1 MSGHSKWANIRR
13 KKEATDSKKANI
25 FSKIGKELTVAVKM
39 GGSGDPNVN
48 SKLKDVISKAK
59 ANNMPN
65 DNINRCIQ
73 KALGDSNSSNYE
85 EIIYE
90 GFGPCQTAV
99 IVEAMTDNKNRA
111 AADIR
116 SIFSKSGGSLGQTGS
131 VGYMFEKKGYILLEQ
146 NGDIDE
152 DELMLNVLDNGAE
165 DFVSEEGYIE
175 ITSLPENFS
184 KLRDYIESLNL
195 SPVEADIRQI
205 ATIKKELTEEE
216 EVKFQSF
223 LDKLEDNDD
232 VQNVWYNVAM
242 YINL

>member
-13 KKEATDSKKANI
+13 KKEATDSKRANI
-25 FSKIGKELTVAVKM
+25 FSKIGKELTVAVKL

-73 KALGDSNSSNYE
+73 KALGDSNSANYE
-85 EIIYE
+85 EIVYE

-131 VGYMFEKKGYILLEQ
+131 VGYMFEKKGYILIEQ
-146 NGDIDE
+146 NGEIDE

-165 DFVSEEGYIE
+165 DFVSEEGFIE

-184 KLRDYIESLNL
+184 MLRDYIESINL
-195 SPVEADIRQI
+195 SPVAADIRQI
-205 ATIKKELTEEE
+205 ATIKKELTDEE
-216 EVKFQSF
+216 EVKFQNF

-232 VQNVWYNVAM
+232 VQNVWHNAN
-242 YINL
+242 I

>member
-48 SKLKDVISKAK
+48 SKLKDVIAKAK

-73 KALGDSNSSNYE
+73 KAIGDSNSANYE
-85 EIIYE
+85 EIVYE
-90 GFGPCQTAV
+90 GFGPCQTAI
-99 IVEAMTDNKNRA
+99 IVEVMTDNKNRA

-116 SIFSKSGGSLGQTGS
+116 SIFSKSSGSLGQTGS
-131 VGYMFEKKGYILLEQ
+131 VGYMFDKKGYILIEQ
-146 NGDIDE
+146 TGDIDE

-175 ITSLPENFS
+175 ITCAPENFS
-184 KLRDYIESLNL
+184 KLREYIESINL
-195 SPVEADIRQI
+195 QPVEADIRQI
-205 ATIKKELTEEE
+205 ANMKKELTEEE
-216 EVKFQSF
+216 EVKFQNF

-232 VQNVWYNVAM
+232 VQNVWHNAD
-242 YINL
+242 I

>member
-1 MSGHSKWANIRR
+1 MSGHSKWANIKR

-25 FSKIGKELTVAVKM
+25 FSKIGKELTVAVKV

-73 KALGDSNSSNYE
+73 KALGDSNSANYE
-85 EIIYE
+85 EIVYE
-90 GFGPCQTAV
+90 GFGPCQTAI
-99 IVEAMTDNKNRA
+99 IVEVMTDNKNRA

-131 VGYMFEKKGYILLEQ
+131 VGYMFEKKGYILIE
-146 NGDIDE
+146 NTGDFDE
-152 DELMLNVLDNGAE
+152 DELMLNSLDNGAE

-184 KLRDYIESLNL
+184 KLRDFIESQNL
-195 SPVEADIRQI
+195 KVEAADIRQI
-205 ATIKKELTEEE
+205 ATMKKELSDEEE
-216 EVKFQSF
+216 IKFQNF
-223 LDKLEDNDD
+223 IDKLEDNDD
-232 VQNVWYNVAM
+232 VQNVWHNAD
-242 YINL
+242 I

>member
-1 MSGHSKWANIRR
+1 MSGHSKWANIKR

-25 FSKIGKELTVAVKM
+25 FSKIGKELTVAVKL

-73 KALGDSNSSNYE
+73 KALGDSNSANYE
-85 EIIYE
+85 EIVYE

-99 IVEAMTDNKNRA
+99 IVEVTTDNKNRA

-131 VGYMFEKKGYILLEQ
+131 VGYMFERKGYILLEAS
-146 NGDIDE
+146 DSIDE

-184 KLRDYIESLNL
+184 KLRDFIEESNL
-195 SPVEADIRQI
+195 KPIEAEIRYI
-205 ATIKKELTEEE
+205 ATMKKELSDEEE
-216 EVKFQSF
+216 TKFQNF

-232 VQNVWYNVAM
+232 VQNVWHNAD
-242 YINL
+242 I

>member
-13 KKEATDSKKANI
+13 KKEATDSKRANI
-25 FSKIGKELTVAVKM
+25 FSKIGKELTVAVKL

-73 KALGDSNSSNYE
+73 KALGDSNSANYE
-85 EIIYE
+85 EIVYE

-131 VGYMFEKKGYILLEQ
+131 VGYMFEKKGYILIEQ
-146 NGDIDE
+146 NGEIDE

-165 DFVSEEGYIE
+165 DFVSEEGFIE

-184 KLRDYIESLNL
+184 QLRDYIESINL
-195 SPVEADIRQI
+195 SPVAADIRQI

-216 EVKFQSF
+216 EVKFQNF

-232 VQNVWYNVAM
+232 VQNVWHNAD
-242 YINL
+242 I

>member
-1 MSGHSKWANIRR
+1 MSGHSKWANIKR

-25 FSKIGKELTVAVKM
+25 FSKLGKELTVAAKM

-48 SKLKDVISKAK
+48 SKLKDVIAKAK

-73 KALGDSNSSNYE
+73 KAVGDSNSANYE

-90 GFGPCQTAV
+90 GFGPCNTSV
-99 IVEAMTDNKNRA
+99 IVDVMTDNKNRA

-131 VGYMFEKKGYILLEQ
+131 VGYMFEKKGYILIEASD
-146 NGDIDE
+146 DIDE
-152 DELMLNVLDNGAE
+152 DTLMLDSLDNGAE

-175 ITSLPENFS
+175 ITCLPENFS
-184 KLRDYIESLNL
+184 KLREYIESLGI
-195 SPVEADIRQI
+195 SMVEADIRQI
-205 ATIKKELTEEE
+205 ATMKKELTEEE
-216 EVKFQSF
+216 EIKFQNF
-223 LDKLEDNDD
+223 IEKLEDNDD
-232 VQNVWYNVAM
+232 VQNVWHNAD
-242 YINL
+242 I

>member
-39 GGSGDPNVN
+39 GGSGDPNIN
-48 SKLKDVISKAK
+48 SKLKDVIAKAK

-73 KALGDSNSSNYE
+73 KALGDSNSANYE
-85 EIIYE
+85 EIVYE

-131 VGYMFEKKGYILLEQ
+131 VGYMFDKKGYILIEQ

-184 KLRDYIESLNL
+184 KLREYIESLNIQ
-195 SPVEADIRQI
+195 PVEADIRQI
-205 ATIKKELTEEE
+205 ANMKKELTEEE
-216 EVKFQSF
+216 ETKFQNF

-232 VQNVWYNVAM
+232 VQNVWHNAD
-242 YINL
+242 I